1 MHRVSRPKTTVAPM
15 FMLKY
20 NHTLDPKGRVIIPS
34 KWRETL
40 GENFF
45 VSKGMD
51 PCLHIYAN
59 EAWEEFENKLA
70 QLPMEDERARR
81 VVRYFLAGAAQV
93 ETDKQG
99 RILLP
104 TELRTFAGL
113 DEDNEVVMV
122 GMGNHIELWS
132 KSRYET
138 VTAEDDV
145 NELIKSMADLNLN
158 FKF

>member
-1 MHRVSRPKTTVAPM
+1 M

-40 GENFF
+40 GDEF
-45 VSKGMD
+45 VISKGMD
-51 PCLHIYAN
+51 ACLHIYAN
-59 EAWEEFENKLA
+59 EAWEEFERKLSE
-70 QLPMEDERARR
+70 LPLNDERARR

-99 RILLP
+99 RILIP
-104 TELRTFAGL
+104 SELRSFAGM

-122 GMGNHIELWS
+122 GMVNHIELWS
-132 KSRYET
+132 RSRYEKMT
-138 VTAEDDV
+138 SQEDV
-145 NELIKSMADLNLN
+145 NELLGSMSDLDLD